1 MSRRRRSA
9 VERMSDFDDILLPYS
24 DAQARWEASRC
35 LGCHDAPCNE
45 GCDAAVDVRR
55 FIGLLRFGDVKGAA
69 EVIRRTNVFGGT
81 CARVCNADGKCMKRC
96 TRSLIDAPLDIPGL
110 QWYAIEKERQCG
122 ARPLPVGPDRGRSV
136 AVIGAGP
143 AGLGAATE
151 LRRLGHRVEV
161 FEASA
166 AAGGLLVGGI
176 PTYRLPRDLV
186 HWEIDAILETGV
198 KLHLEHPGDSLDELT
213 KTFDAVIIATG
224 LGRFSRLGVDGED
237 LEGVFPAAWLLD
249 GTVREVGSRPMVV
262 GGGNTAMDAATTA
275 LRLAGEDGRVA
286 VLYRRG
292 VQQMPAYSHERKVAY
307 EEGVIF
313 RPLTVVE
320 RILGDPDGKVALVRC
335 RAVDLGREDSSGRPA
350 PVELTGGTFDLPAT
364 SVIVAAGEEPDPG
377 LLETFGLTE
386 AEPRGDENGRTEQEH
401 VYVAGDIVGGPRTVA
416 WAVSSGVRAARAV
429 NFDLC
434 SGKELERVFPILGPT
449 IDLSTEFLGKR
460 LENPFLLAAAPC
472 TDDLDIA
479 LSGLQAGWAGLVLK
493 TTSVEDTSV
502 SLKNPMLSA
511 VSTGGR
517 MMTALG
523 NIDLISERHIDE
535 VIERVKA
542 LKEEFPDK
550 LIMASIM
557 GETRG
562 QWQRLTRQLVEA
574 GVDAIE
580 CSFSCPQGTLGARP
594 GAMLGQDP
602 NLVRTVTR
610 WIKDA
615 AGEVPVVIKL
625 TPQVADVGAIAK
637 AAEEGGADAV
647 CASNSIPGL
656 PGVDIEAGIPLP
668 AIGGKTSFSGIS
680 GPAILPMSLRAV
692 GEVARATSLTIVGNG
707 GIESWRDAVA
717 MMQLGAKAVQLCT
730 SVMHHG
736 FDLVDALCGGLARF
750 MEQQGIEN
758 VGEIVGKAL
767 PGITTHDELVQPG
780 PVRARVEESCI
791 GCGRCYIA
799 CRDGAY
805 RAIGWDVDERRPE
818 VDLMR
823 CTGCGLCVGL
833 CPSESIALLT
843 LK

>member
-1 MSRRRRSA
+1 MT
-9 VERMSDFDDILLPYS
+9 DFDDILLPYS

-55 FIGLLRFGDVKGAA
+55 FMGLLRFGDIKGAA
-69 EVIRRTNVFGGT
+69 EVIRQTNVFGGT
-81 CARVCNADGKCMKRC
+81 CARVCNADGKCMRRC
-96 TRSLIDAPLDIPGL
+96 TRSLVDAPLDIPGL
-110 QWYAIEKERQCG
+110 QWYAIERERRDG

-143 AGLGAATE
+143 AGLGATAE

-166 AAGGLLVGGI
+166 TSGGLLIGGI

-186 HWEIDAILETGV
+186 QWELDAIMETGV
-198 KLHLEHPGDSLDELT
+198 KIHHEHPVDSLDELL
-213 KTFDAVIIATG
+213 KSFDSVIIATG

-249 GTVREVGSRPMVV
+249 GTITEVGPRPMVV
-262 GGGNTAMDAATTA
+262 GGGNTAMDAATMA
-275 LRLAGEDGRVA
+275 LRLAGEEGRVA

-292 VQQMPAYSHERKVAY
+292 VQQMPAYSHERKVAD

-350 PVELTGGTFDLPAT
+350 PMELTGGTFDLPAT
-364 SVIVAAGEEPDPG
+364 SVIVAAGEESDPS
-377 LLETFGLTE
+377 LLDTFGLTE
-386 AEPRGDENGRTEQEH
+386 AEPRGDENGRTELER

-429 NFDLC
+429 DFDLC
-434 SGKELERVFPILGPT
+434 SGKELERVFPVLGPT
-449 IDLSTEFLGKR
+449 IDLSTNFLGKR
-460 LENPFLLAAAPC
+460 LENPFLLAASPF

-493 TTSVEDTSV
+493 TTSVAENPV

-511 VSTGGR
+511 VSDGGR

-523 NIDLISERHIDE
+523 NIDLISEHHIDE
-535 VIERVKA
+535 VVERVIT
-542 LKEEFPDK
+542 LKKEFPDK
-550 LIMASIM
+550 LVMASIM

-562 QWQRLTRQLVEA
+562 QWQSLARKLVEA
-574 GVDAIE
+574 GVDGIE
-580 CSFSCPQGTLGARP
+580 CSFSCPQGTLGSRP

-610 WIKDA
+610 WVKDA
-615 AGEVPVVIKL
+615 AGEVPVVIKI
-625 TPQVADVGAIAK
+625 TPQVADIGEIAR
-637 AAEEGGADAV
+637 AVVDGGADAI
-647 CASNSIPGL
+647 CAANSIPGL
-656 PGVDIEAGIPLP
+656 PGIDVYTGEPLP
-668 AIGGKTSFSGIS
+668 NIGGKTSFSGIS
-680 GPAILPMSLRAV
+680 GPAILPMSLRTV
-692 GEVARATSLTIVGNG
+692 GEVARAATLPIIGNG
-707 GIESWRDAVA
+707 GVESWRDAVA
-717 MMQLGAKAVQLCT
+717 MMQLGATTVQFCT
-730 SVMHHG
+730 AVMHHG

-750 MEQQGIEN
+750 MEQQEIKS
-758 VGEIVGKAL
+758 VGEIVGQAL
-767 PGITTHDELVQPG
+767 PGITSHSDLVQPG
-780 PVRARVEESCI
+780 PVRARVDESCI

-805 RAIGWDVDERRPE
+805 RAISWEVETRRPE
-818 VDLMR
+818 VDLTK